1 VIPHDLATCYP
12 SASFLASQGQN
23 IMPHRRDVFK
33 HAEKLGFGE
42 LHFKI
47 DHETQL
53 FAIIAIHNLKRGP
66 ALGGCRWK
74 HYDNTGDAIYDAL
87 RLAQGMTFKSAI
99 SHLPHGG
106 GKAVLIRPQQIIDK
120 EKYFKSYA
128 DFINELGG
136 IYITAA
142 DSGTTVEEMDIIS
155 KYTPYVTST
164 SKIGNPAIYTAHGVL
179 KGIEAAVKF
188 KLHKDSLKDL
198 HITIQGVGQVGY
210 LLAES
215 CHKLGAKLTV
225 SDISEAFTER
235 CKQEFGATVV
245 APSEIH
251 AIKSD
256 VFAPCA
262 LGAILNRHSILQVQS
277 PIIVGSA
284 NNQLAHASD
293 GHLLHRLGILYAPDY
308 VTNAGGVIQASAKY
322 YGDSEEQLMK
332 KVDGIYDTLTTIFDR
347 SAKTHKSTSDI
358 ADDLAVEI
366 LDND

>member
-1 VIPHDLATCYP
+1 
-12 SASFLASQGQN
+12 
-23 IMPHRRDVFK
+23 MPHRRDVFK

-66 ALGGCRWK
+66 ALGGCRWR

-87 RLAQGMTFKSAI
+87 RLARGMTFKSAI

-106 GKAVLIRPQQIIDK
+106 GKAVLIRPQKIVDK

-142 DSGTTVEEMDIIS
+142 DSGTTVEEMDIIA
-155 KYTPYVTST
+155 KYTKHVTST

-179 KGIEAAVKF
+179 RGIEAAVKF
-188 KLHKDSLKDL
+188 KLKKDSLKDL

-210 LLAES
+210 LLAKS
-215 CHKLGAKLTV
+215 CHELGATLTV
-225 SDISEAFTER
+225 SDVSEELTER
-235 CKQEFGATVV
+235 CKKEFGAAVV
-245 APSEIH
+245 PPSTIH
-251 AIKSD
+251 EVQSD

-262 LGAILNRHSILQVQS
+262 LGAILNHRSISKLQS

-284 NNQLAHASD
+284 NNQLAEVSD
-293 GHLLHRLGILYAPDY
+293 GHLLHRLGILYAPDF
-308 VTNAGGVIQASAKY
+308 VANAGGVIQASAKY
-322 YGDSEEQLMK
+322 YGDSENQLMTK
-332 KVDGIYDTLTTIFDR
+332 IDGIYDTLTTIFER

-358 ADDLAVEI
+358 ADDLAMEI
-366 LDND
+366 LENE